1 MFTMDPRLTS
11 RQQSKICSELGTV
24 KLQLLYK
31 ASIHGFTGAA
41 FHQRCDGHCPT
52 VSVGYNSSGFI
63 FGGYTKQPFS
73 QTETFAVDTEA
84 FLFTFSG
91 ENLLKY
97 PVTSPEYAVKMHS
110 NCGPYFGEALV
121 LLNGSQAVVYS
132 SPGNYYNF
140 NAKEMHGDNLNL
152 ADCEV
157 YQVEARLELEHPWRT
172 IIWENQKREELI
184 DSIKTY
190 KPTIKSVSTANILL
204 IGAVGAGKSS
214 FFNSVNS
221 VFRGHVTSQA
231 MSGSSTTSLT
241 TQFCTYS
248 IKAGKEGGPLPIVLC
263 DTMGLEESTG
273 AGIDI
278 DDITSILKGRVS
290 NGYQFNPSA
299 PINDDAPS
307 YRITTELKDKIHC
320 VTYVL
325 DACKISIMP
334 KKLQEKLDAIRR
346 KVNTMMIPQLVLVT
360 KIDEACPL
368 VKDDVKKVYRS
379 EYIKETMQKAS
390 AQLGLPLSCVV
401 PVKNYSEELD
411 LDPNSDILLLSAVLQ
426 MLRFADN
433 YFDDVSNSSN
443 NAESQNS
450 KYLCSK

>member
-24 KLQLLYK
+24 KLKLLYK
-31 ASIHGFTGAA
+31 ASIHGFTGTA

-63 FGGYTKQPFS
+63 FGGYTKQPFNQS
-73 QTETFAVDTEA
+73 GAFAGDKEA

-97 PVTSPEYAVKMHS
+97 PVTNPGNAVKMMA
-110 NCGPYFGEALV
+110 NNGPYFGEALV
-121 LLNGSQAVVYS
+121 LLYGNHATVYS
-132 SPGNYYNF
+132 NPGQHYTF
-140 NAKEMHGDNLNL
+140 NALEMHGNNLNL

-157 YQVEARLELEHPWRT
+157 YQVEARLELEYPWRT

-190 KPTIKSVSTANILL
+190 KPTIKSVSKANILL
-204 IGAVGAGKSS
+204 IGPVGAGKSS

-231 MSGSSTTSLT
+231 IAGSSTTSLT
-241 TQFCTYS
+241 TQFRTYS
-248 IKAGKEGGPLPIVLC
+248 IKAGKEGGLLPIVLC
-263 DTMGLEESTG
+263 DTMGLEESTV

-290 NGYQFNPSA
+290 DGYKFNPSA
-299 PINDDAPS
+299 AIDDRAPS
-307 YRITTELKDKIHC
+307 YRITPELKDKIHC

-325 DACKISIMP
+325 DACKIPIMP
-334 KKLQEKLDAIRR
+334 KKLQEKQDAIRR
-346 KVNTMMIPQLVLVT
+346 KVTSKVIPQLVLVT

-368 VKDDVKKVYRS
+368 VKDDVKNIYRS
-379 EYIKETMQKAS
+379 EYMKQTMQKAS
-390 AQLGLPLSCVV
+390 ALLGVPLSCVV

-433 YFDDVSNSSN
+433 CFDTVSNG
-443 NAESQNS
+443 ESDIIASTCAARETN
-450 KYLCSK
+450 